1 MGLSPMF
8 NPLERRVLR
17 YFALHCVLEEPIETL
32 SQFPIKTFHFPV
44 LERLWHV
51 VVSALKI
58 NNFGFKD
65 YIRPKSLQGLKQQL
79 EDMVAMTTF
88 HLNFGPTSQ
97 SRSMVTTLH
106 NSASKLAQMIQPPVL
121 HARKTVTTT
130 ITRTEVIEAEIP
142 MQYVPDALTTT
153 FDDVMAAP
161 SMTQEEDDL
170 QVEHQPSSDDFL
182 LSLVQEE
189 QRNHVGRVRWKTSI
203 TPQWNSWSSEHLKI
217 DPMTSQQVKN
227 RYYYLQ
233 NKVQHPIPNDLATI
247 GESSSQPIPLTPV
260 PENTTSIELTPLLA
274 TLVSI
279 EDHDP
284 RANSMFKGV
293 FQLEMLMIIQL
304 KMSMI
309 ILRVFHYPIFHQPQ
323 ILSFHQRTCHL
334 GNKSVQL

>member
-1 MGLSPMF
+1 
-8 NPLERRVLR
+8 
-17 YFALHCVLEEPIETL
+17 
-32 SQFPIKTFHFPV
+32 
-44 LERLWHV
+44 
-51 VVSALKI
+51 
-58 NNFGFKD
+58 
-65 YIRPKSLQGLKQQL
+65 
-79 EDMVAMTTF
+79 MTTF

-142 MQYVPDALTTT
+142 MQYVPDAFTTT

-247 GESSSQPIPLTPV
+247 GESSSQQIPLTPV
-260 PENTTSIELTPLLA
+260 QENTTSMELTLLLA

-284 RANSMFKGV
+284 SSELNVQRSLSIGDVDDHSIENVDDHLKSIPLSDIPSTSNTFISPKNMSSWEQISSTIVPQGPPRAPYSARESELFIFLLNTPSKQAKYKHGARSTIDWMKFNNRWKYWCQAETAFGSRD
-293 FQLEMLMIIQL
+293 FMLRSDKQL
-304 KMSMI
+304 K
-309 ILRVFHYPIFHQPQ
+309 
-323 ILSFHQRTCHL
+323 
-334 GNKSVQL
+334 